1 MAAQAESAGSQ
12 TGTRSST
19 QLKVGDEF
27 GTRYRITRF
36 LGMGG
41 MGAVYQAWDN
51 ELGLQVAL
59 KTIRPD
65 RETQSTERKFKR
77 ELVLARTV
85 THKNVIRIHDL
96 GELNGTKYITMQ
108 YVEGPDLRQV
118 LSERK
123 RLPIDEALRLGR
135 DIALGLEAAHDAKVV
150 HRDLKPGNI
159 LIGPEGA
166 IITDFGIAHSI
177 GKADDS
183 GVSGTVRY
191 MAPEQARGLAVD
203 HRADIYSFG
212 LILHE
217 MIVGRQWSGDMA
229 TLSVIRKKISGDTK
243 SSTATDVARYS
254 ELPAGVQEVLARCLP
269 TDPDARFATTSELV
283 QALRSLDDRGL
294 PRPLTSIKIPAW
306 LPLVGGRSIERST
319 AVAIAVGALAVPL
332 ASAAVYFSSSR
343 VVVPPTARP
352 PISVLVADFDNRS
365 GQAVFNGLIEQALGV
380 TLEGAPFISAYPRLD
395 AQRLVDQVAK
405 GQRLDVERARI
416 VAQREGINAVLAG
429 AIVPDGSGYRISL
442 QVIDPVPGTVLSQ
455 EEQRAATRDDV
466 LRVIGE
472 LASET
477 RAALGDTTPES
488 ARLSAGETF
497 TAASLDA
504 AALYTQGQELL
515 QASRYRESI
524 PLFRKATELD
534 SSFGRAFSSWALAE
548 YYVGNR
554 EETERLFKRAFALT
568 DRMTEREKYRTFGTY
583 YLTVGQAYQEAVTNY
598 SKLVE
603 LYPADRTGHGN
614 LAVAQFYLLDFA
626 RATESSRRALELYP
640 TSLKTRANYALFAA
654 YSGDFAAA
662 KQRAEEVVKADPAY
676 FPGYV
681 PLALAT
687 TVIDRPAAAGTYE
700 RMAATG
706 ARGASRAAAG
716 LADLALYEGRFAEAE
731 TIATEALAKDVESG
745 DRASAAVKH
754 ILLAESLAAR
764 GLTARAVAEA
774 EKALD
779 ASRTESTMLAAASV
793 FVRAGRDAAARGLA
807 TELAGRTQGY
817 SRAYA
822 QIVESMLASGA
833 AGAATRVDRLRAAQ
847 RSADLWQVHYLLGV
861 AYVEAGRFPE
871 AIAEFDVCVKR
882 RGEATAIFLDDV
894 PSFRYLAPLPY
905 WQGRAQEGLGLT
917 APASASYKQ
926 YLELRPTAE
935 DPLTKD
941 ARARQSKL
949 GA

>member
-1 MAAQAESAGSQ
+1 MESNDGSGKSTAR
-12 TGTRSST
+12 TGFH
-19 QLKVGDEF
+19 LNVGDEF
-27 GTRYRITRF
+27 GPRYRITRF

-41 MGAVYQAWDN
+41 MGAVYQAWDH

-65 RETQSTERKFKR
+65 RESQSTERKFKR

-118 LSERK
+118 LSERG

-191 MAPEQARGLAVD
+191 MAPEQARGLPVD

-229 TLSVIRKKISGDTK
+229 TLSVIRKKVSGETK
-243 SSTATDVARYS
+243 SSTTTDVAKYS
-254 ELPAGVQEVLARCLP
+254 ELPIGVQDLLARCLP
-269 TDPDARFATTSELV
+269 TDPNGRFATTSELV
-283 QALRSLDDRGL
+283 QAMRGLDDRGL
-294 PRPLTSIKIPAW
+294 PRPITTIKMPAW
-306 LPLVGGRSIERST
+306 VPLAGGRSVERST
-319 AVAIAVGALAVPL
+319 VLAIAAGVLAVPL

-343 VVVPPTARP
+343 VVVPPAAKP
-352 PISVLVADFDNRS
+352 PISVLVADFENRS
-365 GQAVFNGLIEQALGV
+365 GQAVFNGLIEQALNV
-380 TLEGAPFISAYPRLD
+380 ALEGAPFISAYPRAD
-395 AQRLVDQVAK
+395 AQRLVEQVAK
-405 GQRLDVERARI
+405 GQPLDLERARI

-429 AIVPDGSGYRISL
+429 VITADGSGYRISL
-442 QVIDPVPGTVLSQ
+442 DVIDPVPGTVLSK
-455 EEQRAATRDDV
+455 EEQRAASRDDV
-466 LRVIGE
+466 LRVVGE
-472 LASET
+472 LASDT
-477 RAALGDTTPES
+477 RSALGDTTPES

-497 TAASLDA
+497 TAASVDA
-504 AALYTQGQELL
+504 AAMYTQGQELL

-568 DRMTEREKYRTFGTY
+568 DRMTEREKYRVFGTY

-603 LYPADRTGHGN
+603 LYPADRAGHGN

-626 RATESSRRALELYP
+626 KATESSRRALELYP

-654 YSGDFAAA
+654 YSGDFKAA
-662 KQRAEEVVKADPAY
+662 KERAEEVVKADPTY

-687 TVIDRPAAAGTYE
+687 TVIERSAATGVYE
-700 RMAATG
+700 RMASTG

-716 LADLALYEGRFAEAE
+716 LADLALYEGRFADAE
-731 TIATEALAKDVESG
+731 GILTAGIAADLESG

-754 ILLAESLAAR
+754 LLLAESLLSR
-764 GLTARAVAEA
+764 GMIPRALAET

-779 ASRTESTMLAAASV
+779 ASRTESTMLSAASI
-793 FVRAGRDAAARGLA
+793 FVRAGREAGARGLA
-807 TELAGRTQGY
+807 AELVSRTQGY

-822 QIVESMLASGA
+822 QIVESMLPGGPARA
-833 AGAATRVDRLRAAQ
+833 ADRVDRLRAAQ
-847 RSADLWQVHYLLGV
+847 RTADLWLVHYLLGV

-871 AIAEFDVCVKR
+871 AIAEFDVCLKR

-894 PSFRYLAPLPY
+894 PSFRYWAPLPY

-917 APASASYKQ
+917 GPAAESFKQ
-926 YLELRPTAE
+926 YLAVRSTAD
-935 DPLTKD
+935 DPLTRDVK
-941 ARARQSKL
+941 ARLAKL
-949 GA
+949 AP